1 MSKTHRVAWAAGFF
15 DGEGYITIQERNK
28 TAPNGKKYLSHA
40 IYIGINHVAKE
51 PLTEIYDLFGGW
63 LVYTE
68 ATAQK
73 DGCNRKGRWEWRING
88 PRVNEILKQL
98 MPFLKNKNRA
108 AEIAFDFLATY
119 PEKKTTSVTDET
131 KQLRSSLR
139 NRLKEIN
146 SLD

>member
-1 MSKTHRVAWAAGFF
+1 MSKTHRVSWAAGFF

-68 ATAQK
+68 AKPQK
-73 DGCNRKGRWEWRING
+73 DGCIRKGRWEWRING
-88 PRVNEILKQL
+88 PRVYEILKQL

-108 AEIAFDFLATY
+108 TEIAFEFLATY
-119 PEKKTTSVTDET
+119 PEKKTISVSDET
-131 KQLRSSLR
+131 KQLRSELR
-139 NRLKEIN
+139 NRLREIN